1 MNIAIYFDTYEI
13 DAEGDGDDMQRLLG
27 CLKDW
32 YFLYQAS
39 SAGLVQKVPG
49 QQCWGLVLTTFCTRP
64 ALLCGILSWIPC
76 RMATARSPIAS

>member
-49 QQCWGLVLTTFCTRP
+49 QQCWGLVLSVPGQHCSVGSSVGSLAEWLPQGVR
-64 ALLCGILSWIPC
+64 
-76 RMATARSPIAS
+76 